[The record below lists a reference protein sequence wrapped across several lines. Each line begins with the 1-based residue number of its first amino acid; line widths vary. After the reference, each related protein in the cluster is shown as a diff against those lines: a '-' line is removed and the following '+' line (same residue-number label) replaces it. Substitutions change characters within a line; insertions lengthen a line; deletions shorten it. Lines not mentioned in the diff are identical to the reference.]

1 MPASFFLAVTL
12 TAAAAVTAVM
22 VSVSGLLRPQPRPI
36 GYSPIKQSIPP
47 RHFAYGR
54 GRKPGAYLYY
64 ASVSGFTLDV
74 LGFCHGRIG
83 GNWQFYFHDDPV
95 TLNIDGTSQ
104 AIDGRYGNPIIV
116 KSQNG
121 AATGTAFDHIVE
133 KAEGTWTSA
142 HRADHTAAAGMRCA
156 MVAQDK
162 MLKIYPNQAPALSAE
177 ADWLCVYDW
186 RKDSTA
192 GGSGAHRRN
201 NPATWEFS
209 ENPIVCQVHD
219 EWATNYPLWSNAD
232 TALAN
237 REKAIADR
245 IWARRFA
252 PSLDVLTEEADACD
266 ETVAL
271 AAGGTIARYTCFVW
285 YEATSDRKSVREMFR
300 LSCDGWRSER
310 ADGSFVIRC
319 GRWLRSPTPI
329 SAAMIVDIDNLT
341 AGIAKSRLVNEL
353 QVRFRSPEHLYEI
366 VDTIPWTDEASITKR
381 GRKTAALELGE
392 VTNNSQARRLGK
404 ARFYA
409 LNAEYSGEI
418 VLDLDSL
425 PADFFDYRFHEL
437 QLDEGPTAF
446 QSMDL
451 EIVRSEMDL
460 FERTVRVT
468 VRSANSAMYDWDA
481 ETEEGSN
488 PGVIVPPSP
497 VELAAPTI
505 TTVTPFFEDTGSGTG
520 VRLNV
525 VGTGPD
531 RSDLIWYVRWRV
543 DGASSWVEGQ
553 FADADPSGG
562 VEIDTGFVTA
572 NETLEVQIAYETGGG
587 ELSPWG
593 PTTPATADTSIAAAP
608 PAMPTGLSAVD
619 NGTSPNG
626 ATVQWSNGSGVTH
639 ARVYIGGVS
648 DAFPGTGNSGDLAAT
663 SGTTQTH
670 NYVATAGTYRIWV
683 TNKNAAG
690 ESDPAGPVTVT
701 VV

>member
-1 MPASFFLAVTL
+1 MSGDFFKVIAAGGGIL
-12 TAAAAVTAVM
+12 TAAVVD
-22 VSVSGLLRPQPRPI
+22 SLGLLKPPERPVGFAPLRQP
-36 GYSPIKQSIPP
+36 IPP

-54 GRKPGAYLYY
+54 GRKPAVSAYY

-74 LGFCHGRIG
+74 LAFCHGRIG

-95 TLNIDGTSQ
+95 TLDGSGVS
-104 AIDGRYGNPIIV
+104 ASIDGRYGDMIIV
-116 KSQNG
+116 KSNDG
-121 AATGTAFDHIVE
+121 APTETAFDHIIE
-133 KAEGTWTSA
+133 KSEGTWTSA
-142 HRADHTAAAGMRCA
+142 HRGDHTASAGMRCR
-156 MVAQDK
+156 MVSQEK
-162 MLKIYPNQAPALSAE
+162 MQRVYPNQQVALSAE

-186 RKDSTA
+186 RDPAQDREDPSTWLF
-192 GGSGAHRRN
+192 N
-201 NPATWEFS
+201 

-232 TALAN
+232 TDLAT

-245 IWARRFA
+245 IWARRFL
-252 PSLDVLTEEADACD
+252 PTLDLLTEEADACD
-266 ETVAL
+266 EAVAL
-271 AAGGTIARYTCFVW
+271 AAGGTIPRYTCFVW
-285 YEATSDRKSVREMFR
+285 YEATTERKTVREAFKR
-300 LSCDGWRSER
+300 SCDGWRSER
-310 ADGSFVIRC
+310 SDGAFVIRC
-319 GRWLRSPTPI
+319 GRWVKSPTPI
-329 SAAMIVDIDNLT
+329 TASMIVDIDNLT

-381 GRKTAALELGE
+381 GRKSAALELGE

-409 LNAEYSGEI
+409 LNADYSGEI

-451 EIVRSEMDL
+451 EITRSEMDL

-468 VRSANSAMYDWDA
+468 VRSASEARYEWNAA
-481 ETEEGSN
+481 TEEGEN
-488 PGVIVPPSP
+488 PGVIVRPTPGELPAPS
-497 VELAAPTI
+497 I
-505 TTVTPFFEDTGSGTG
+505 TTITPFFEDAGAGTG

-525 VGTGPD
+525 VGSGPE
-531 RSDLIWYVRWRV
+531 REDLVWYVRWRV
-543 DGASSWVEGQ
+543 DGATSWVEGQ
-553 FADADPSGG
+553 FADADPTGG
-562 VEIDTGFVTA
+562 VEIDTGFVPA
-572 NETLEVQIAYETGGG
+572 NETLEVQIAYQTAGG

-593 PTTPATADTSIAAAP
+593 PEPPDTVDTSTAALP
-608 PAMPTGLSAVD
+608 PAMPSGLSAVD
-619 NGTSPNG
+619 NGTTPDG
-626 ATVQWSNGSGVTH
+626 ATVQWNNGSDVTD
-639 ARVYIGGVS
+639 AVVYIGGPADS
-648 DAFPGTGNSGDLAAT
+648 FPGTGDSGDLTAT
-663 SGTTQTH
+663 PGTTQTH
-670 NYVATAGTYRIWV
+670 NYLASAGSYRIWV